1 MNWALVISL
10 LPAILA
16 ELAKTFPSSGA
27 IPEPAAS
34 VTLLGAQSVFI
45 KHAQEVMNAVQNAGL
60 VSFGAS
66 LKADGVAGPKTN
78 AAMQALLNKFGIV
91 A

>member
-1 MNWALVISL
+1 MNWTSLIAL

-16 ELAKTFPSSGA
+16 ELAKTFPTAGA
-27 IPEPAAS
+27 IPEPTAS
-34 VTLLGAQSVFI
+34 ATLMAAQSLFI
-45 KHAQEVMNAVQNAGL
+45 KHAQEVMNATQNAGL

-78 AAMQALLNKFGIV
+78 AAMQALLTKFGV
-91 A
+91 S

>member
-1 MNWALVISL
+1 MNWSLVISL

-34 VTLLGAQSVFI
+34 TALLNAQSLFI
-45 KHAQEVMNAVQNAGL
+45 KHAQEVMNATQSAGL
-60 VSFGAS
+60 VNFGPS
-66 LKADGVAGPKTN
+66 LKADGVAGPKTT
-78 AAMQALLNKFGIV
+78 AAMQALLTKFGITQ
-91 A
+91 